1 MYMLA
6 LYVIAIGIYVV
17 SRWCR
22 RREGIDLTRINAE
35 IPVE

>member
-1 MYMLA
+1 
-6 LYVIAIGIYVV
+6 VF
-17 SRWCR
+17 SRVMR